1 MVKKRDWKQNEQNVA
16 AKKPV
21 KVCSKTWQPCE
32 HKEKIAV
39 SKEALDD
46 GRITR
51 NELVKELTEVKDL
64 LALKRARITD
74 LELKIN
80 EQDNII
86 NDMFDDLVEY
96 SDKLSG
102 VKLSRN
108 ISIAFNVVLIILLI
122 LCL

>member
-21 KVCSKTWQPCE
+21 KVCAKTWQPCE

-39 SKEALDD
+39 SKEALED

-51 NELVKELTEVKDL
+51 NELIKELTEVKDL
-64 LALKRARITD
+64 LVLKKARIAD
-74 LELKIN
+74 LELKVH

-96 SDKLSG
+96 SDTISG
-102 VKLSRN
+102 IKLSRN
-108 ISIAFNVVLIILLI
+108 IAIAIDVILIILLI